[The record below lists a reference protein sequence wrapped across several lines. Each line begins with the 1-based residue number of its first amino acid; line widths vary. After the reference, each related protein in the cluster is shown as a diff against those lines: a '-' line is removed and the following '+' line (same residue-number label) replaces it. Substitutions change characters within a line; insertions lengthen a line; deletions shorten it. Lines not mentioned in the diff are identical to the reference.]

1 MFCLS
6 DLFQFSIILS
16 QSIHVVADGKISF
29 SFYGWVYPTVSV
41 SYCVCTVSSSVHLL
55 TALGLLLRNIV
66 SSPPTFSL
74 YKSLDLK

>member
-6 DLFQFSIILS
+6 DLFQFSIILF

-41 SYCVCTVSSSVHLL
+41 PYLHLF
-55 TALGLLLRNIV
+55 TC
-66 SSPPTFSL
+66 
-74 YKSLDLK
+74 